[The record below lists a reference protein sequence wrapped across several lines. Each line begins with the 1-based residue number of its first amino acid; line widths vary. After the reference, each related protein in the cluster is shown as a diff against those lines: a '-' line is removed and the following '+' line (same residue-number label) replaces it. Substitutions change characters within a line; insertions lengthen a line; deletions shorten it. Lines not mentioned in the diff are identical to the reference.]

1 MIYVVGLGFVGLT
14 TAVGLSYKG
23 NKIIGVDSNNKIV
36 EDLSNN
42 KIHFHEP
49 YLAHYLKKVISKKLL
64 TIKNKIDLENKDN
77 YFFVCVGTP
86 GKSNGAVNLNIIENV
101 IKNIVKIIRDKNLKS
116 KNFIII
122 KSTVV
127 PGTIEMFEKKFNKI
141 KNLYFVS
148 NPEFL
153 REGIAWKDFIFPD
166 KIVIGSKNKY
176 SQNKTS
182 KIYNKFNSKFFLLSS
197 KGSEFLKYLSNTALA
212 NMISFS
218 NEMLMVAEKNNILE
232 IKKIFKAFHVDGR
245 WSGDPA
251 GMAKYFYPGLGFG
264 GYCLPK
270 DLNALIQ
277 FSKNKKIKTKIL
289 ESINLTNQNIFKYQL
304 KKILNNIKKD
314 SKVYLLGM
322 SFKPFSDDLRESV
335 SLKFA
340 KKLDNLKYK
349 NLIVCDPICK
359 KQLKGQFKNV
369 KKIISNPKVEK
380 DSIYILLTAW
390 PEYLKFI
397 KKNNHLKIFDLR
409 YTF

>member
-116 KNFIII
+116 ENFIII

>member
-23 NKIIGVDSNNKIV
+23 NKIIGVDNNNKIV
-36 EDLSNN
+36 KDLSNN
-42 KIHFHEP
+42 IIHFHEP

-86 GKSNGAVNLNIIENV
+86 SKSSGAVNLNIIENV
-101 IKNIVKIIRDKNLKS
+101 IKNIVQIIRDKNFKS

-176 SQNKTS
+176 SQNKIS

-232 IKKIFKAFHVDGR
+232 IKKIFKAFHVDRR

-251 GMAKYFYPGLGFG
+251 GMSKYFYPGVGFG

-369 KKIISNPKVEK
+369 KKIISKPKVEK
-380 DSIYILLTAW
+380 DSIYVLLTAW
-390 PEYLKFI
+390 PEYLEFI

-409 YTF
+409 YTT

>member
-23 NKIIGVDSNNKIV
+23 NKIIGIDSNNKIV
-36 EDLSNN
+36 KDLSNN
-42 KIHFHEP
+42 IIHFHEP
-49 YLAHYLKKVISKKLL
+49 YLGHYLKKVIRKKLL

-86 GKSNGAVNLNIIENV
+86 SKSNGAVNLNIIENV

-176 SQNKTS
+176 SQNKIS
-182 KIYNKFNSKFFLLSS
+182 KIYNKFNSKFFFLSS
-197 KGSEFLKYLSNTALA
+197 KSSEFLKYLSNTALA

-251 GMAKYFYPGLGFG
+251 GMAKYFYPGIGFG

-277 FSKNKKIKTKIL
+277 FSKKKKIKTKIL

-304 KKILNNIKKD
+304 KKILDNINKD

-335 SLKFA
+335 SLKLA

-359 KQLKGQFKNV
+359 RQLEGQFKNI
-369 KKIISNPKVEK
+369 KKIISKPKVEK

-390 PEYLKFI
+390 PEYLEFI

-409 YTF
+409 YTT